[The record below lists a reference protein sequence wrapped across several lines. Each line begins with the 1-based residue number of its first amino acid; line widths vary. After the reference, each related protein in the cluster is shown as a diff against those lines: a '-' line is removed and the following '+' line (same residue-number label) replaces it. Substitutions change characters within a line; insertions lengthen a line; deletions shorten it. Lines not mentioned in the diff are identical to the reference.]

1 MCFSSVICNTCVT
14 HSNHLF
20 LLLNFFLQ
28 LRLRLAVSGRS
39 GAFHIVINGTD
50 VAYLHAR
57 ISHKLYSEANGISAA
72 VVDFG
77 SLYLKI
83 HEATTVFADVFT

>member
-1 MCFSSVICNTCVT
+1 M
-14 HSNHLF
+14 LF
-20 LLLNFFLQ
+20 T
-28 LRLRLAVSGRS
+28 V
-39 GAFHIVINGTD
+39 VNGTD
-50 VAYLHAR
+50 IAYLHAR

-83 HEATTVFADVFT
+83 HEATAVFADVFT